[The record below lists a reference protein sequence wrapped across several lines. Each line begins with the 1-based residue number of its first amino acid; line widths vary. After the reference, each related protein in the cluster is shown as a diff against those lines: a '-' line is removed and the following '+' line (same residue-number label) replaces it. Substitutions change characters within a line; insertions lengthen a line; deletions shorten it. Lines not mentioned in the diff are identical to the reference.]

1 MKRRQRKRRKAE
13 ATGGLAECA
22 VDVQTCHDAVVT
34 LSNVKRKSND
44 AAAEEEDE
52 VGAALV
58 HSPATVKQNWY
69 PQFQLAIA

>member
-1 MKRRQRKRRKAE
+1 M
-13 ATGGLAECA
+13 
-22 VDVQTCHDAVVT
+22 DVQTCSCHDAVVT

-44 AAAEEEDE
+44 AAAEEENE